1 MEKVYG
7 RVSEDGKVLEVV
19 DEPPEPP
26 LVRIKAASSADHT
39 AYVYLYV
46 SQADAERIRNR

>member
-7 RVSEDGKVLEVV
+7 RVSEDGKILEVV

-26 LVRIKAASSADHT
+26 LVRIKAALSADHT
-39 AYVYLYV
+39 AYVCLYV
-46 SQADAERIRNR
+46 PQTDAERIHNY